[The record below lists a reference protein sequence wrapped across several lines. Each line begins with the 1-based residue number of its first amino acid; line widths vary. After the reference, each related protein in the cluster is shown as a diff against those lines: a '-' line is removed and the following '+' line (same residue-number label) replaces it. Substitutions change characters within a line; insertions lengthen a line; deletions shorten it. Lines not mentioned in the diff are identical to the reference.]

1 MPAAALRPAR
11 RLRGKTPP
19 PRHTQQPLPAPLE
32 LLEAPATAKR
42 QVYLVTFPHPRLGST
57 SNGIALVAPRSK
69 TKREMMACVLDA
81 LANPEYA
88 NPRQAHSGVQPDQLG
103 VFR

>member
-11 RLRGKTPP
+11 RLWRKTPP

-32 LLEAPATAKR
+32 LLEEAPATAKR
-42 QVYLVTFPHPRLGST
+42 QVYLVTFPHPLPGST
-57 SNGIALVAPRSK
+57 SNGIALVAPGSK
-69 TKREMMACVLDA
+69 TKAQMLACVLDA

-88 NPRQAHSGVQPDQLG
+88 YPWQAHSGVPPDQL
-103 VFR
+103 